1 MRSSSAARSAR
12 DGGSDCTSSAVSRP
26 TPSGTLVAQRRPAA
40 SPIMSS
46 TLPPPMSMHS
56 AGAGSST
63 RLARTA
69 AKIEPGLLEP
79 ADHLDLD
86 AGLGLDA
93 VDELAAVGGGA
104 DRARRLGDHLLRA
117 RARRRAGGAAG
128 RSRRRGRPWGRRD
141 PAVAGDVVAEAQ
153 HVLLAGDGVER
164 AVGVHVGDEQVEGVR
179 SEVERRDAH
188 ADASVPSARAL
199 TPASGRR

>member
-1 MRSSSAARSAR
+1 MRSSSAVRSAL
-12 DGGSDCTSSAVSRP
+12 DGGSECTSSAVSRP

-40 SPIMSS
+40 SPITIS
-46 TLPPPMSMHS
+46 TLPPPMSTHS

-93 VDELAAVGGGA
+93 VDELAAVRRGA
-104 DRARRLGDHLLRA
+104 DRARGLRDHLLRA
-117 RARRRAGGAAG
+117 ERRRRAGGAGA
-128 RSRRRGRPWGRRD
+128 RSRRRGRPT
-141 PAVAGDVVAEAQ
+141 AGEIRPSRAHVVAEAQ
-153 HVLLAGDGVER
+153 HLLLARDRLER

-188 ADASVPSARAL
+188 ARTSVRRAL
-199 TPASGRR
+199 GA